1 MADAT
6 NSEGTPKSPE
16 DEQIEALSLSGAV
29 IDKAI
34 EFLVG
39 KEIDPN
45 LIASA
50 LLGGALGLLIHHM
63 TDEGILRVLDN
74 AKTSVL
80 SGELR
85 VQ

>member
-1 MADAT
+1 MAAA
-6 NSEGTPKSPE
+6 EEPKSP
-16 DEQIEALSLSGAV
+16 DQEQIEALSYSGAV

-39 KEIDPN
+39 KEIDPS
-45 LIASA
+45 LVASA
-50 LLGGALGLLIHHM
+50 LLGGALGLLTQTM
-63 TDEGILRVLDN
+63 NDEGILRVLDH
-74 AKTSVL
+74 AKSSVL

>member
-1 MADAT
+1 MSDP
-6 NSEGTPKSPE
+6 SPPKSPE
-16 DEQIEALSLSGAV
+16 EEQVEALSLSGAV
-29 IDKAI
+29 IDKAV

-39 KEIDPN
+39 KEIDPC

-50 LLGGALGLLIHHM
+50 LLGGALSLLIQHM
-63 TDEGILRVLDN
+63 SDDGILRVLDN

>member
-1 MADAT
+1 MT
-6 NSEGTPKSPE
+6 ENCGNHKSHE
-16 DEQIEALSLSGAV
+16 EEQVEALGYCGAV
-29 IDKAI
+29 VDKSI

-39 KEIDPN
+39 KEIDAE

-50 LLGGALGLLIHHM
+50 LLGGALGLLAQSM
-63 TDEGILRVLDN
+63 DDENILRVLEN
-74 AKTSVL
+74 AKSSVL

>member
-1 MADAT
+1 MGE
-6 NSEGTPKSPE
+6 NCEHKS
-16 DEQIEALSLSGAV
+16 DEEVQIEALSYAGAV

-39 KEIDPN
+39 KEIDVA
-45 LIASA
+45 LVASA
-50 LLGGALGLLIHHM
+50 LLGGALGLLTQNM
-63 TDEGILRVLDN
+63 DDEGILRVLDN
-74 AKTSVL
+74 ARSSVL

>member
-1 MADAT
+1 MGE
-6 NSEGTPKSPE
+6 NCGNNCEE
-16 DEQIEALSLSGAV
+16 EQVEALSYAGAV

-39 KEIDPN
+39 KDIDVA
-45 LIASA
+45 LVASA
-50 LLGGALGLLIHHM
+50 LLGGALGLLTQNM
-63 TDEGILRVLDN
+63 DDEGILRVLEN
-74 AKTSVL
+74 AKSSVL